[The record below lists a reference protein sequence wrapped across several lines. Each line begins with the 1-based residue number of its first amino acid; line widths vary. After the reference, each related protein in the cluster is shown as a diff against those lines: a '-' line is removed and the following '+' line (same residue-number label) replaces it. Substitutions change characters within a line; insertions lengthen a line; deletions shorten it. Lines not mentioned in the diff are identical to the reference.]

1 MATATV
7 VARKWGN
14 SIGVVIPMDVVE
26 KEGIK
31 AEQPISIEV
40 KPVRHPF
47 AKFFGSLKTGRSVQE
62 IKDELRKE
70 LWGKEL

>member
-1 MATATV
+1 MAVIV
-7 VARKWGN
+7 VTKKWGN
-14 SIGVVIPMDVVE
+14 SIGVVIPKEVVE

-31 AEQPISIEV
+31 VEQQVSIEV
-40 KPVRHPF
+40 RPMKNSL
-47 AKFFGSLKTGRSVQE
+47 AELFGKYKTNKSTQE